1 MKKLIFLLCILA
13 GIACQK
19 SQPTVASFDSVKD
32 EKMISALTKAY
43 HLSSFNQE
51 ASPEQTKLITASLES
66 NDKYNNILSKIDMP
80 SLKIFS
86 NKQENIIVAMFNFEN
101 TSEKLFSVKGY
112 FSNNK
117 FVITNDFLYGRKLKD
132 KENGQIIITNNND
145 ATLINIVNGVQ
156 TYSPIESQSIEFK
169 ALQMNDCEGNH
180 GGTGFC
186 QRQAG
191 ERFSDCYKSEKDEF
205 CDGFWSCIAVD
216 TQPQVMLLIAAAC
229 SCGASPC
236 IVKK

>member
-66 NDKYNNILSKIDMP
+66 NDKYNNILFKIDMP

-86 NKQENIIVAMFNFEN
+86 NKQ
-101 TSEKLFSVKGY
+101 
-112 FSNNK
+112 
-117 FVITNDFLYGRKLKD
+117 
-132 KENGQIIITNNND
+132 
-145 ATLINIVNGVQ
+145 
-156 TYSPIESQSIEFK
+156 
-169 ALQMNDCEGNH
+169 
-180 GGTGFC
+180 
-186 QRQAG
+186 
-191 ERFSDCYKSEKDEF
+191 
-205 CDGFWSCIAVD
+205 
-216 TQPQVMLLIAAAC
+216 
-229 SCGASPC
+229 
-236 IVKK
+236 

>member
-1 MKKLIFLLCILA
+1 
-13 GIACQK
+13 
-19 SQPTVASFDSVKD
+19 
-32 EKMISALTKAY
+32 
-43 HLSSFNQE
+43 
-51 ASPEQTKLITASLES
+51 
-66 NDKYNNILSKIDMP
+66 
-80 SLKIFS
+80 
-86 NKQENIIVAMFNFEN
+86 
-101 TSEKLFSVKGY
+101 
-112 FSNNK
+112 
-117 FVITNDFLYGRKLKD
+117 VITNDFLYGRKLKD

-169 ALQMNDCEGNH
+169 ALQMKDCEGNH